1 MTIKRKLLITG
12 VTALLATTVAVAE
25 EVRIYNWSDYIDEK
39 ILVEFT
45 AETGIKVVYD
55 VFDSNELLETKL
67 LAGST
72 GYDVVVPSHAFLAR
86 QISVGIFDKLDQ
98 GQLPNQKHMWKAIEE
113 RMAEFD
119 PGNAYSVNYMWG
131 TTGIGYVKEKV
142 EALLP
147 NAPTSSWALV
157 FDPANA
163 KVLAECGIFLLD
175 APTEV
180 IPSALRYL
188 GYNGGSQNLKELEA
202 ATELLSKIRP
212 YVRKFHSSEYI
223 SALANGDICV
233 AIGWSGDILQA
244 RDRAAEA
251 GSGITVEYVIPKEGA
266 QMWFD
271 QLAIPADAP
280 NKAAAHKFID
290 YIMRPEVIAKAS
302 NYVYYANGNLESQK
316 LLEEDVLTDTAI
328 YPDEETVNNL
338 FVVGTYSPKFQRQ
351 VNRAWTKIKTG
362 Q

>member
-1 MTIKRKLLITG
+1 MTIKRKLFVTAA
-12 VTALLATTVAVAE
+12 TALLATTVAVAE
-25 EVRIYNWSDYIDEK
+25 EVRIYNWSDYIDEN
-39 ILVEFT
+39 ILTEFT
-45 AETGIKVVYD
+45 AETGIEVVYD

-72 GYDVVVPSHAFLAR
+72 GYDIVVPSHAFLAR

-98 GQLPNQKHMWKAIEE
+98 SQLPNQKHMWKAIEE

-142 EALLP
+142 EAVLP
-147 NAPTSSWALV
+147 NAPTDSWALV

-163 KVLAECGIFLLD
+163 EKLAECGIFMLD
-175 APTEV
+175 APTEI

-188 GYNGGSQNLKELEA
+188 GYDGGAQNVKELEA

-251 GSGITVEYVIPKEGA
+251 DNQITVEYTIPKEGA

-280 NKAAAHKFID
+280 NKVAAHKFIN

-302 NYVYYANGNLESQK
+302 NYVYYANGNLDSQK

-328 YPDEETVNNL
+328 YPDGETVNNL
-338 FVVGTYSPKFQRQ
+338 FVVGTYSPKFQRL
-351 VNRAWTKIKTG
+351 VNRAWTRIKTG